1 MKKEDLIHGEIYRQN
16 RASQSYIFFLN
27 KNAGYVSFSSKGFIN
42 LQENSFIKY
51 EGNSG
56 DNFNTIVEASE
67 LEKAWLLE
75 CVKQGKFIP
84 LEDIK
89 IQNNYNLWEI

>member
-1 MKKEDLIHGEIYRQN
+1 MKKEGLIHGEIYRQN
-16 RASQSYIFFLN
+16 IEGRSYIFFLN
-27 KNAGYVSFSSKGFIN
+27 KNIGCVSFSSKGFIN
-42 LQENSFIKY
+42 LQENSFTKY
-51 EGNSG
+51 GGNSG
-56 DNFNTIVEASE
+56 SNFNTIVEVSE

-75 CVKQGKFIP
+75 CVKQGKFVP